1 MCWVFDLDK
10 LICSFVL
17 ILTRTRSVRN
27 ALLAFGTKDMS
38 LSIVTEFTAVIIGA
52 GTVVW
57 IYDLLWSALFVT
69 EIMCWIFGLDKLI
82 CSFMLILTRT
92 RSIRNA
98 LLAFGTEDMG
108 LSIIAKLTAIIVGA
122 RTVIRIYDLLWS
134 ALFVTEIMCWVFGL
148 DKLICS
154 FVLILTRTR
163 SVRYALFA
171 FGTKDMSLS
180 IVTEFTA
187 VIIGAGTVVYIYDLL

>member
-1 MCWVFDLDK
+1 
-10 LICSFVL
+10 
-17 ILTRTRSVRN
+17 
-27 ALLAFGTKDMS
+27 
-38 LSIVTEFTAVIIGA
+38 
-52 GTVVW
+52 
-57 IYDLLWSALFVT
+57 
-69 EIMCWIFGLDKLI
+69 
-82 CSFMLILTRT
+82 
-92 RSIRNA
+92 
-98 LLAFGTEDMG
+98 
-108 LSIIAKLTAIIVGA
+108 
-122 RTVIRIYDLLWS
+122 
-134 ALFVTEIMCWVFGL
+134 MCWVFGL